1 LVNKKGQPEI
11 LKNDEIGQQVF
22 NYVDKITQ
30 AAGLITRFEWAE
42 SEVVIHNARY

>member
-11 LKNDEIGQQVF
+11 LKNDQMGQQVF

-30 AAGLITRFEWAE
+30 AAGLNTRFEWDE
-42 SEVVIHNARY
+42 NEVVIHNERY